1 MGFPYIF
8 WNPALLSGIRLCAP
22 GGGNGREAHD
32 SESSEVMRETSES
45 QSRPLG
51 EGDLLGEMVV

>member
-1 MGFPYIF
+1 M
-8 WNPALLSGIRLCAP
+8 
-22 GGGNGREAHD
+22 HD
-32 SESSEVMRETSES
+32 SESSEVIRETSES